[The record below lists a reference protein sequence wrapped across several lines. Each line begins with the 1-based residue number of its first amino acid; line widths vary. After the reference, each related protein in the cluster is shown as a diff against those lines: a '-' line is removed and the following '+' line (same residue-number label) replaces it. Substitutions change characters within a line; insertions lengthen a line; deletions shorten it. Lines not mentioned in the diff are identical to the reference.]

1 MDCPG
6 ITEIIKLGHPNTAVD
21 KLFSI
26 ADKGS
31 ESKSHLLN
39 CKDTTDSQ
47 LARFPL
53 REKLKVIS
61 NDVEQTQRTNGAQ
74 DSLKIY
80 GVYVPARQR
89 TAGSLF

>member
-61 NDVEQTQRTNGAQ
+61 NDVEQTYLRAGLSQNLWRLA
-74 DSLKIY
+74 
-80 GVYVPARQR
+80 PARQR

>member
-6 ITEIIKLGHPNTAVD
+6 ITDIIKLGHPNTAVD

-61 NDVEQTQRTNGAQ
+61 NDVEQTYWRAGLSQNLWRLCACEVV
-74 DSLKIY
+74 DS
-80 GVYVPARQR
+80 G
-89 TAGSLF
+89 